1 VRGRER
7 LRRWV
12 QTNSTVRT
20 LRTVSRQLR
29 RQNITI
35 LAGSFAYH
43 ALLSLLPLLFL
54 LFVLTG
60 VVLDE
65 PLAVFVVERTERYL
79 TPGESLLVAD
89 VVTDEEGRFRASLL
103 SVGLLLWG
111 SLKVFRQLDAAF
123 ATVYGTK
130 SGDSLADQV
139 RDGAVVLFAVGSAVL
154 AFYGVAVLFDEVHG
168 VPLLGVA
175 QSVLV
180 VLGATAALFPLYLL
194 FPNVD
199 VTLLEVVPGTVVAG
213 VGWTALQ
220 GLFKLYLGVTGQ
232 YEAYGVFGG
241 FLLLA
246 LWLYLAG
253 LLLMAGAV
261 VNAVV
266 GGHLDGADGGSSR
279 RETPP
284 PE

>member
-1 VRGRER
+1 VRATER
-7 LRRWV
+7 LRGWV
-12 QTNSTVRT
+12 NASSRGQT
-20 LRTVSRQLR
+20 LRTVSRELR
-29 RQNITI
+29 EQNITL

-89 VVTDEEGRFRASLL
+89 VVTDREGRFRASVL
-103 SVGLLLWG
+103 SVGVLLWG

-123 ATVYGTK
+123 ATVYGTA
-130 SGDSLADQV
+130 SGDSLAGQV
-139 RDGAVVLFAVGSAVL
+139 RDGAVVFFAVGSAVL
-154 AFYGVAVLFDEVHG
+154 AFYGVAVLFDALRH
-168 VPLLGVA
+168 VPLLGYLR
-175 QSVLV
+175 SVVV
-180 VLGATAALFPLYLL
+180 VLGTTVAFLPLYLL

-199 VTLLEVVPGTVVAG
+199 VSLLEVVPGTVVAG
-213 VGWTALQ
+213 VGWTTLQ
-220 GLFKLYLGVTGQ
+220 RLFKFYLGVTGK

-261 VNAVV
+261 VNAVL
-266 GGHLDGADGGSSR
+266 GGHLGDAAEGPAE